1 MLSKVTEGLLNCNA
15 ANPTVTQH
23 KNKMKNT
30 SGLGYNNSEGPTTA
44 MQLCPLQQC
53 VGGGIEGIEV
63 VY

>member
-1 MLSKVTEGLLNCNA
+1 
-15 ANPTVTQH
+15 
-23 KNKMKNT
+23 MKNT